1 MSNLKINM
9 NNLENV
15 KNSLTSKSLRV
26 CVVGI
31 GRIGLPTAL
40 SFAKSGL
47 ETIGVDINE
56 NLVNNVN
63 SGIFPLKDE
72 PGYDKIF
79 HEVIK
84 NRKFSATTHIED
96 AVPNSDLI

>member
-1 MSNLKINM
+1 M

-40 SFAKSGL
+40 LFAKSGL
-47 ETIGVDINE
+47 NTIGVVAAKPAFDAMNTNISPEKLRLNKNKKQE
-56 NLVNNVN
+56 NNN
-63 SGIFPLKDE
+63 K
-72 PGYDKIF
+72 
-79 HEVIK
+79 
-84 NRKFSATTHIED
+84 
-96 AVPNSDLI
+96 